1 MIALVVIYLCDCPSG
16 ILLIIF
22 LVMFDQ
28 KVKVT
33 NKKFL
38 HVLGK
43 QKARKN

>member
-1 MIALVVIYLCDCPSG
+1 MIALVVIYLRDCLSG

-22 LVMFDQ
+22 LVMFYQ

-43 QKARKN
+43 KTARKN